1 MPPPKPPPDPSPT
14 NGLPTDGPPT
24 GGPVDEWAIAAQV
37 PRLRRYA
44 AALAGNL
51 SDADDLVQDCI
62 EKALANRHTLRDVS
76 RLGGWLLSIL
86 HNLHVSSLRWRRRRG
101 PEVPVED
108 LADDLALSAA
118 PSDRAEVRDFVRAF
132 NRLSEEHRAVLLL
145 TGLEGLSYREAAE
158 VLGVPVGTVM
168 SRLARAR
175 EKLRVLLDGGTE
187 QAVRRVK

>member
-1 MPPPKPPPDPSPT
+1 MPLPKPPPDPYPV
-14 NGLPTDGPPT
+14 NGPPAN
-24 GGPVDEWAIAAQV
+24 GPSANGPVDERAIAAQV

-62 EKALANRHTLRDVS
+62 EKALANRHTLRDVT

-86 HNLHVSSLRWRRRRG
+86 HNLHVSGLRWRRRRG

-108 LADDLALSAA
+108 LANDLALSAA
-118 PSDRAEVRDFVRAF
+118 PADRAEVRDFVRAF
-132 NRLSEEHRAVLLL
+132 NQLSEEHRAVLLL
-145 TGLEGLSYREAAE
+145 TGLEGLSYRESAE

-175 EKLRVLLDGGTE
+175 ERLRVLLDGGTE
-187 QAVRRVK
+187 QAVRRIK

>member
-1 MPPPKPPPDPSPT
+1 MPPPKPPPDPS
-14 NGLPTDGPPT
+14 LQSD
-24 GGPVDEWAIAAQV
+24 PVDERAIAAQV

-62 EKALANRHTLRDVS
+62 EKALVHRHTLRDGA

-86 HNLHVSSLRWRRRRG
+86 HNLHVSGLRWRRRRG

-108 LADDLALSAA
+108 LADDLVLSAA

-145 TGLEGLSYREAAE
+145 TGMEGLSYREAAE